1 MSITQIAALVC
12 YSLVVL
18 IAFVFSAMYLLR
30 SKFMPYHGD
39 AVEHK
44 WEEVDANHQV
54 LILALM
60 RAAGGGWL
68 SAGISM
74 IFLLVFPYRTGELW
88 SIFAL
93 PLVGLATASAA
104 LYAALYVKRNS
115 RANPPVGLVGAA
127 ILLLLLGF
135 IFSII

>member
-1 MSITQIAALVC
+1 MSITQIAAFVC
-12 YSLVVL
+12 YSLAVL
-18 IAFVFSAMYLLR
+18 VAFVFSVIYLFR

-39 AVEHK
+39 AVELK
-44 WEEVDANHQV
+44 WEEVDSKHQV

-74 IFLLVFPYRTGELW
+74 IFLLIFPFRSGEQW
-88 SIFAL
+88 SLFAL

-104 LYAALYVKRNS
+104 LYATLYVKRNS

>member
-12 YSLVVL
+12 YSLAVIV
-18 IAFVFSAMYLLR
+18 AFVFSAMYLLR

-39 AVEHK
+39 AVELK
-44 WEEVDANHQV
+44 WEEVDSKHQV

-74 IFLLVFPYRTGELW
+74 IFLLVFPFRSGESW
-88 SIFAL
+88 SLFAL
-93 PLVGLATASAA
+93 PFVGLSTAAAT
-104 LYAALYVKRNS
+104 LYAAMFVKRNS
-115 RANPPVGLVGAA
+115 PANPPVGLVGAS
-127 ILLLLLGF
+127 ILVLLLGF

>member
-1 MSITQIAALVC
+1 MDIAKIAALVC
-12 YSLVVL
+12 YSLAVL
-18 IAFVFSAMYLLR
+18 VAFVFSAMYLLR

-39 AVEHK
+39 AVELP
-44 WEEVDANHQV
+44 WEEVDSKYQV

-60 RAAGGGWL
+60 RASGGGWL

-74 IFLLVFPYRTGELW
+74 IFLLMFPFRSGEPW

-93 PLVGLATASAA
+93 TFVGLAPASAA
-104 LYAALYVKRNS
+104 LYAALLVKRNS
-115 RANPPVGLVGAA
+115 RANPPAGLVSAT

>member
-12 YSLVVL
+12 HSFAVLV
-18 IAFVFSAMYLLR
+18 AFAFSAMYLLR

-39 AVEHK
+39 AVELK
-44 WEEVDANHQV
+44 WEEVDSKYQV

-60 RAAGGGWL
+60 RATGGGWL
-68 SAGISM
+68 SAGICM
-74 IFLLVFPYRTGELW
+74 IFLIAFPFRSGEPW
-88 SIFAL
+88 SLFAL
-93 PLVGLATASAA
+93 PLVGLATASAT

-127 ILLLLLGF
+127 ILLLFLGF